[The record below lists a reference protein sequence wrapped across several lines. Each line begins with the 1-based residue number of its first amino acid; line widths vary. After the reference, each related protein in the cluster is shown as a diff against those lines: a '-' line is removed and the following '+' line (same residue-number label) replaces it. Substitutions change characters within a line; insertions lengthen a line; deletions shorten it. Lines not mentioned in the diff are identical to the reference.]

1 MHLSDMSNG
10 FGDRTLTLN
19 SVDSNVIS
27 DMSPESNV
35 LSPTGWPRATLV
47 CRPNSH
53 PFQVSTFAGC
63 KQRWQKSYL
72 YCSLL
77 LVIYSIIKS
86 LQERNLQLD
95 QSIKIGRSV
104 ARARPSATNAIF
116 DCKVLSRNHALLWY
130 ETGKFYLQDTKVI
143 A

>member
-63 KQRWQKSYL
+63 SQKWQKSTYL
-72 YCSLL
+72 YCCSLL
-77 LVIYSIIKS
+77 EIYSIIKS
-86 LQERNLQLD
+86 L
-95 QSIKIGRSV
+95 
-104 ARARPSATNAIF
+104 
-116 DCKVLSRNHALLWY
+116 
-130 ETGKFYLQDTKVI
+130 
-143 A
+143 

>member
-35 LSPTGWPRATLV
+35 LAPTGWPRATLV

-63 KQRWQKSYL
+63 KQRWQKSCGKNIYTAVYYL
-72 YCSLL
+72 
-77 LVIYSIIKS
+77 
-86 LQERNLQLD
+86 
-95 QSIKIGRSV
+95 
-104 ARARPSATNAIF
+104 IF
-116 DCKVLSRNHALLWY
+116 ILS
-130 ETGKFYLQDTKVI
+130 
-143 A
+143 

>member
-63 KQRWQKSYL
+63 SQKWQKYL
-72 YCSLL
+72 YCCSLL
-77 LVIYSIIKS
+77 EIYSIIKS
-86 LQERNLQLD
+86 L
-95 QSIKIGRSV
+95 
-104 ARARPSATNAIF
+104 
-116 DCKVLSRNHALLWY
+116 
-130 ETGKFYLQDTKVI
+130 
-143 A
+143 

>member
-53 PFQVSTFAGC
+53 PFQVSTFAGY
-63 KQRWQKSYL
+63 KQRWQKIFVLQFTTCYL
-72 YCSLL
+72 FYHK
-77 LVIYSIIKS
+77 IIAGKKFTTRPKYKNWTKCRQS
-86 LQERNLQLD
+86 ASKCNKCHIRLQSFE
-95 QSIKIGRSV
+95 SESCFTV
-104 ARARPSATNAIF
+104 
-116 DCKVLSRNHALLWY
+116 V
-130 ETGKFYLQDTKVI
+130 
-143 A
+143 